1 MLYFSIKSAE
11 EKMESVLSLFKSE
24 KGTKSIIFDIIA
36 LSFIYFVPALS
47 HMLSFPV
54 YLIEPMRIMLIL
66 SLAHTNRNNAY
77 IIALTLPL
85 FSFFISS
92 HPSGLKT
99 ALISFELLLN
109 VWLFF
114 TLTGLLKNKFAG
126 MFLSIVLSK
135 LAYYAVKYLLLSAAL
150 MSGDL
155 VTTPIYIQAITTI
168 IFSVYVYFF
177 LKDSTLEGR

>member
-1 MLYFSIKSAE
+1 MDT
-11 EKMESVLSLFKSE
+11 VLSAVKTEKSL
-24 KGTKSIIFDIIA
+24 KSILFDILA
-36 LSFIYFVPALS
+36 LTFIYFVPAIS

-54 YLIEPMRIMLIL
+54 YLLEPMRIMLIL

-85 FSFFISS
+85 FSFLISS

-109 VWLFF
+109 IWLFF
-114 TLTGLLKNKFAG
+114 TLSGVLKNQFIS
-126 MFLSIVLSK
+126 MFLSIGLSK
-135 LAYYAVKYLLLSAAL
+135 LAYYLMKYMLLSAAL

-155 VTTPIYIQAITTI
+155 ITTPIYIQVITTTV
-168 IFSVYVYFF
+168 FSAYIY
-177 LKDSTLEGR
+177 LISRRN